1 MTKSGEN
8 RGGPSVPNFR
18 NGLLL
23 INIQLPSARISV
35 WNSPDIC
42 RSLSRRYFGATSLSV
57 HCQSMR
63 NEV

>member
-8 RGGPSVPNFR
+8 LGGPSVPSFR

-23 INIQLPSARISV
+23 VKIQLPSARISV

-42 RSLSRRYFGATSLSV
+42 RSLSRRYFGAASLSV
-57 HCQSMR
+57 QCQSVR